1 MTPALRFALREMRGG
16 LAGFRI
22 FLACLTLGVAVIA
35 AVGSLSAAIVGGLE
49 RDARSL
55 LGGDVTL
62 RQVHRPVSAEQRD
75 WLAGQSTR
83 LTETIEMRAMAVR
96 PDGAKRSLVQLK
108 AADAVYPLFGT
119 IETTPAEPMPGL
131 LAGAD
136 GLPGA
141 VIDPALLARLG
152 LSVGETIQIGEGKF
166 RIAAALKSEPDRASG
181 PLDIGPRVLI
191 ALPDMAR
198 TQLLQPGSLAEF
210 HYKLELKP
218 GTTAEAFRTAL
229 AARFPGEGWRVRD
242 PSQASP
248 QVERFVERLAL
259 FLSLVGLTA
268 LLVGGVGVG
277 NAVRA
282 YLDGKS
288 VTIATLKAVGAP
300 SGFIFRLY
308 LMLIG
313 LMAGGGTLIGVILG
327 AGAPWLAAG
336 ALGDLLPVPLAV
348 GLYPAP
354 LALAAIF
361 GLLTALTFS
370 LWPLGRAQR
379 VSAASLFRDAGS
391 SRGQAPG
398 PRILA
403 AMGLSALLLAALA
416 IGTAQQPLLAGWFVG
431 GAVVS
436 FGVFRVAASALKR
449 LARTLASAPWAGGRS
464 PRLRL
469 ALANIDRPGAPTAS
483 VVLSLGLGL
492 AVLVTV
498 TLIEGN
504 LNRQVV
510 ERLPDQAPAFFF
522 VDIPST
528 QTAAFDALALS
539 IPGASDL
546 RRVPSLRGRIT
557 AIKGVPVEKAFVD
570 PEVSWAVD
578 SDRGLTYA
586 ATPPEGSKVV
596 QGEWWPADYK
606 GPVLVSLDA
615 RFRQGFGVEIGD
627 VITVNVLGRNLDA
640 KIANFRQIQW
650 ESFNLNFVLIF
661 SPGLLESAPHTHLAT
676 IHVPPAQEEA
686 MLRQVGDA
694 FPNVSAVR
702 VREALDTVT
711 AILGAIGAAARAVTG
726 LTLVVGTLVL
736 AGAVIAGHHRR
747 VYDAIVLK
755 VLGATRRDLLGAY
768 ALEYGVLGFATAVI
782 AILIGTL
789 ASWGVVTFLM
799 RADWVFL
806 PLPVGAITLLSLGI
820 TLALGFA
827 GTWVALG
834 QKAAPLLRQG

>member
-1 MTPALRFALREMRGG
+1 MTPALRFALRELRGG

-35 AVGSLSAAIVGGLE
+35 AVGSLSAAIVAGLE

-62 RQVHRPVSAEQRD
+62 RQIHRPVSAEQRD
-75 WLAGQSTR
+75 WLAAQSLR
-83 LTETIEMRAMAVR
+83 LSETIEMRAMAVR
-96 PDGAKRSLVQLK
+96 PDGTRRSLAQLK
-108 AADAVYPLFGT
+108 AADSVYPLFGQV
-119 IETTPAEPMPGL
+119 ETDPAQPLPAL
-131 LAGAD
+131 LAEAD
-136 GLPGA
+136 GLFGA
-141 VIDPALLARLG
+141 VVDEALLARLG
-152 LSVGETIQIGEGKF
+152 LTLGDSLQIGEGRF
-166 RIAAALKSEPDRASG
+166 RVTARLRKEPDRSAG

-191 ALPDMAR
+191 ATAALPQ

-210 HYKLELKP
+210 HYKLELPP
-218 GTTAEAFRTAL
+218 GQNAAAFRTAL
-229 AARFPGEGWRVRD
+229 NARFPAEGWRVRD

-259 FLSLVGLTA
+259 FLTLVGLTA

-300 SGFIFRLY
+300 SGTIFRLY
-308 LMLIG
+308 LLLIAI
-313 LMAGGGTLIGVILG
+313 MAGVGTLAGLILG

-336 ALGDLLPVPLAV
+336 AIGALLPVPLAV
-348 GLYPAP
+348 GLYPVP
-354 LALAAIF
+354 LVLAAVF

-379 VSAASLFRDAGS
+379 ISAASLFRDAGS
-391 SRGQAPG
+391 ARGQAPG
-398 PRILA
+398 TPILV

-416 IGTAQQPLLAGWFVG
+416 IGTAQQMLLAAWFVG

-436 FGVFRVAASALKR
+436 FGLFRLAATGLKR
-449 LARTLASAPWAGGRS
+449 LARTLASRPWAGGRS
-464 PRLRL
+464 PKLRL
-469 ALANIDRPGAPTAS
+469 ALANIDRPGAPTGS

-498 TLIEGN
+498 ALIEGN

-528 QTAAFDALALS
+528 QTDAFDTLALS
-539 IPGASDL
+539 IPGASEL

-570 PEVSWAVD
+570 PDVAWAVD

-586 ATPPEGSKVV
+586 ATPPEGSRVV
-596 QGEWWPADYK
+596 LGDWWPADYQ
-606 GPVLVSLDA
+606 GPLLVSLDA

-627 VITVNVLGRNLDA
+627 TITVNVLGRNIEA
-640 KIANFRQIQW
+640 RIANFRQIQW

-676 IHVPPAQEEA
+676 IHVPPGQEEA
-686 MLRQVGDA
+686 MLRRVGDA

-702 VREALDTVT
+702 VREALDTVS

-755 VLGATRRDLLGAY
+755 VLGATRRDLLAAY
-768 ALEYGVLGFATAVI
+768 ALEYGALGFATAVI

-820 TLALGFA
+820 TLALGFV

>member
-1 MTPALRFALREMRGG
+1 MSPALTFALRELRGG
-16 LAGFRI
+16 VAGFRI

-35 AVGSLSAAIVGGLE
+35 AVGSLSAAIVAGLE

-55 LGGDVTL
+55 LGGDITL
-62 RQVHRPVSAEQRD
+62 RQVHRPIGEEPLA
-75 WLAGQSTR
+75 WLATQSLR
-83 LTETIEMRAMAVR
+83 MSQSIEMRAMAVR
-96 PDGAKRSLVQLK
+96 PDGERRSLAQLK
-108 AADAVYPLFGT
+108 AVDNAYPLLGAVVT
-119 IETTPAEPMPGL
+119 EPKTPLPEL
-131 LAGAD
+131 LAERD
-136 GLPGA
+136 GRFG
-141 VIDPALLARLG
+141 VVVEEVLLARLG
-152 LSVGETIQIGEGKF
+152 LKIGDMLQVGEGQF
-166 RIAAALKSEPDRASG
+166 RVSAALLKEPDRATG

-191 ALPDMAR
+191 ANAAMPQ

-210 HYKLELKP
+210 HYKLLLKP
-218 GTTAEAFRTAL
+218 SVSVASFRAGL
-229 AARFPGEGWRVRD
+229 IEKFPGEGWRVRD

-248 QVERFVERLAL
+248 QVERFIERLAL
-259 FLSLVGLTA
+259 FLTLVGLTS

-282 YLDGKS
+282 YLEGKS
-288 VTIATLKAVGAP
+288 VTIATLKALGAP
-300 SGFIFRLY
+300 SAFIFRLY
-308 LMLIG
+308 LMLIAV
-313 LMAGGGTLIGVILG
+313 MAGGGTLVGLIIG
-327 AGAPWLAAG
+327 AAAPWLAAE
-336 ALGDLLPVPLAV
+336 ALGTFLPVPLAI

-354 LALAAIF
+354 LALAAVF

-398 PRILA
+398 KAIIG
-403 AMGLSALLLAALA
+403 AMLLSAVVLAALA
-416 IGTAQQPLLAGWFVG
+416 ILTAQQQLLATWFVG
-431 GAVVS
+431 GAIAS
-436 FGVFRVAASALKR
+436 FGIFRLAAEGLKR
-449 LARTLASAPWAGGRS
+449 LARHLASARWAGGRS
-464 PRLRL
+464 PKLRL
-469 ALANIDRPGAPTAS
+469 ALANIDRPGAPTGS

-498 TLIEGN
+498 ALIEGN

-522 VDIPST
+522 IDIPST
-528 QTAAFDALALS
+528 QTAQFDALALG
-539 IPGASDL
+539 IPGASEL

-557 AIKGVPVEKAFVD
+557 SINGTPVEKAVID

-586 ATPPEGSKVV
+586 ATPPEGSEIVA
-596 QGEWWPADYK
+596 GDWWAADYR
-606 GPVLVSLDA
+606 GPLLVSLDVRLA
-615 RFRQGFGVEIGD
+615 EGFGVKIGES
-627 VITVNVLGRNLDA
+627 ITVNVLGRNVEA
-640 KIANFRQIQW
+640 KIANLRRIQW

-661 SPGLLESAPHTHLAT
+661 SPGLLDSAPHTHLAT
-676 IHVPPAQEEA
+676 IHVPPGNEEA

-694 FPNVSAVR
+694 FPSVSAVR
-702 VREALDTVT
+702 VRETLETVT
-711 AILGAIGAAARAVTG
+711 VILSAIGAAARAVTG

-755 VLGATRRDLLGAY
+755 VLGATRRDLLAAY
-768 ALEYGVLGFATAVI
+768 ALEYGLLGLATAFI
-782 AILIGTL
+782 AIAIGTL

-820 TLALGFA
+820 TLVLGFA
-827 GTWVALG
+827 GTWIALG

>member
-1 MTPALRFALREMRGG
+1 MSPALTFALRELRGG
-16 LAGFRI
+16 VAGFRI

-35 AVGSLSAAIVGGLE
+35 AVGSLSAAIVAGLE

-62 RQVHRPVSAEQRD
+62 RQVHRPISDDQKV
-75 WLAGQSTR
+75 WLQGQSLRMTDS
-83 LTETIEMRAMAVR
+83 IEMRAMAVR
-96 PDGAKRSLVQLK
+96 PDGERRSLAQLK
-108 AADAVYPLFGT
+108 AVDGNYPLLGAV
-119 IETTPAEPMPGL
+119 ETAPATPLPAL
-131 LAGAD
+131 LAAQEGVFGVVVD
-136 GLPGA
+136 E
-141 VIDPALLARLG
+141 VLLARLG
-152 LSVGETIQIGEGKF
+152 LKLGDSVQVGEGRF
-166 RIAAALKSEPDRASG
+166 RITGTLLKEPDRSAG

-191 ALPDMAR
+191 ADAAIAQ

-210 HYKLELKP
+210 HYKLALKP
-218 GTTAEAFRTAL
+218 GVSAASFRTAL
-229 AARFPGEGWRVRD
+229 TEEFPGEGWRVRD

-259 FLSLVGLTA
+259 FLTLVGLTA

-288 VTIATLKAVGAP
+288 VTIATLKAVGAS

-308 LMLIG
+308 LMLIAV
-313 LMAGGGTLIGVILG
+313 MAGGGTLVGLMIG

-336 ALGDLLPVPLAV
+336 AIGAFLPVPLAV

-354 LALAAIF
+354 LALAAVF

-398 PRILA
+398 KAIIATML
-403 AMGLSALLLAALA
+403 LSAVLLAALA
-416 IGTAQQPLLAGWFVG
+416 ILTAQQQILAAWFVG
-431 GAVVS
+431 GAVAS
-436 FGVFRVAASALKR
+436 FGVFRLAADGLKFVAR
-449 LARTLASAPWAGGRS
+449 RLASARWAGGRN
-464 PRLRL
+464 PKLRL
-469 ALANIDRPGAPTAS
+469 ALANIDRPGAPTGS

-498 TLIEGN
+498 ALIEGN

-522 VDIPST
+522 IDIPST
-528 QTAAFDALALS
+528 QTAQFDALALS
-539 IPGASDL
+539 IPGASEL

-557 AIKGVPVEKAFVD
+557 GLNGTPVEKAVID

-586 ATPPEGSKVV
+586 GTPPEGSQIVA
-596 QGEWWPADYK
+596 GEWWASDYR
-606 GPVLVSLDA
+606 GPLLVSLDVRLA
-615 RFRQGFGVEIGD
+615 EGFGVKIGD
-627 VITVNVLGRNLDA
+627 TLTVNVLGRNLEA
-640 KIANFRQIQW
+640 KIANLRRIQW

-661 SPGLLESAPHTHLAT
+661 SPGLLDSAPHTHLAT
-676 IHVPPAQEEA
+676 IHVPPAGEEA

-694 FPNVSAVR
+694 FPSVSAVR
-702 VREALDTVT
+702 VRETLETVT
-711 AILGAIGAAARAVTG
+711 GILAAIGAAARAVTG

-755 VLGATRRDLLGAY
+755 VLGATRRDLLAAY
-768 ALEYGVLGFATAVI
+768 ALEYGVLGLATAFI
-782 AILIGTL
+782 AIAIGTL

-806 PLPVGAITLLSLGI
+806 LLPVAGVTLLSLGI
-820 TLALGFA
+820 TLVLGFA
-827 GTWVALG
+827 GTWIALG